1 MASFDIQWRSS
12 TRKDLR
18 RLPRDEVPRILAEV
32 ARLTVEPLPHGSQKL
47 SGAEHTYFASGII
60 GSFTSFVGQ
69 QALSRFSAS
78 DTAKTFTDDTR

>member
-32 ARLTVEPLPHGSQKL
+32 ARLTVEPLPHGAQKL
-47 SGAEHTYFASGII
+47 SGAEHTYRLRVGDYRVVYEFRRAAGIVEI
-60 GSFTSFVGQ
+60 QRV
-69 QALSRFSAS
+69 RHRK
-78 DTAKTFTDDTR
+78 DVYR